1 MKTSFHVHRSR
12 KKHSHKSGLPPGALL
27 LIGEVKTEKPRL
39 SLIDYGPSGF
49 KELELA
55 GMEELRAYRRE
66 HETLWVNLDGLQD
79 VELLREVSEF
89 FGLHALAIEDILN
102 TDQRPKI
109 DDYGKLIYLD
119 LHLHH
124 ANAQGMISSDQIS
137 IALGNNY
144 IFTVQE
150 QATDALEPLRQRL
163 RAELSALRQHE
174 ADFLAYSILDA
185 IVDDHFFV
193 IEQLSERCDALEDEI
208 LNTVQPEI
216 QHRLH
221 QLKQE
226 ITRLRRNFWP
236 LRELLGNLQHIDSP
250 LIRPLIHPY
259 LRDVQD
265 HVIHLVESLED
276 LRELTSSL
284 QDVFLTRLSHQVNLQ
299 LRTLTVVTTTFM
311 PIALIAGIFGM
322 NFKQMPWIENA
333 DGFALTL
340 GLMAAIAIVMLIAF
354 WRRRMV

>member
-1 MKTSFHVHRSR
+1 MKAKQPPSRLRKQRS
-12 KKHSHKSGLPPGALL
+12 SKSGLPPGSLL
-27 LIGEVKTEKPRL
+27 LIGEVRISKPRL
-39 SLIDYGPSGF
+39 TLIDYGPSGLQ
-49 KELELA
+49 ERELA
-55 GMEELRAYRRE
+55 GIEELRAYRRI
-66 HETLWVNLDGLQD
+66 HETLWVNLEGLQD

-89 FGLHALAIEDILN
+89 FGLHPLAIEDILN
-102 TDQRPKI
+102 TDQRPKL
-109 DDYGKLIYLD
+109 DDYGNFIYFD

-124 ANAQGMISSDQIS
+124 AQPQGSIATDQIS
-137 IALGNNY
+137 MALGKHFL
-144 IFTVQE
+144 FTVQE
-150 QATDALEPLRQRL
+150 ISTQAFDPVRQRL
-163 RAELSALRQHE
+163 RAEHSALRLHA

-185 IVDDHFFV
+185 IVDDHFFI
-193 IEQLSERCDALEDEI
+193 IEHLSERCDQLEEAI
-208 LNTVQPEI
+208 LSQAKPEI

-236 LRELLGNLQHIDSP
+236 LRELLGNLQHLDNPLVSP
-250 LIRPLIHPY
+250 DISPY

-284 QDVFLTRLSHQVNLQ
+284 QDVLLTKLSHQVNLE
-299 LRTLTVVTTTFM
+299 LRTLTVVATTFM

-322 NFKQMPWIENA
+322 NFKHMPWIDNS
-333 DGFALTL
+333 DGFILTL
-340 GLMAAIAIVMLIAF
+340 GLMTITALFMLALF